1 MDYDDL
7 KRPDIL
13 FRLRFY
19 ADDLEDV
26 PEDDLIGILREA
38 AELIETLRDSVNGT
52 ERLIQA

>member
-1 MDYDDL
+1 MDYEI

-26 PEDDLIGILREA
+26 PEDDLISILREA

>member
-1 MDYDDL
+1 MEYEI

-19 ADDLEDV
+19 ADDIEDV
-26 PEDDLIGILREA
+26 PESDLISILQEA

-52 ERLIQA
+52 ERLARA